1 MELIIILSH
10 GSRSKNSNVLTEKVA
25 KKVSE
30 TLNIKAAIANLQLSP
45 PYLEDVVEQ
54 AYQEGVRSFIIHPF
68 FLHKGVHVEEDI
80 PNTINSLQQRYDDA
94 KFTLTD
100 VTGNSSLVI
109 DAVIETVRGN
119 L

>member
-10 GSRSKNSNVLTEKVA
+10 GSRSKNSNFLTEKVA
-25 KKVSE
+25 KKVRE
-30 TLNIKAAIANLQLSP
+30 ALDIKTVIANLQLSP

-54 AYQEGVRSFIIHPF
+54 AYKEGVRSFVIHPF

-80 PNTINSLQQRYDDA
+80 PYTINSLQQRYVDA

-100 VTGNSSLVI
+100 VTGSSNLVI